1 MKRTILFLAAL
12 TLLIS
17 SCTRKYELNQGPWLG
32 VIMID
37 STDRTLDVPFNMVVS
52 LTPDGQKIAEV
63 INAGETI
70 LIDEIGISGDTLV
83 MRFPVFMTEILARFS
98 HDSLVGTYYPKGRD
112 AGIAYGFY
120 AIPGVEDRFP
130 GYSEAPAI
138 NVTGRWKILENPGT
152 ADSSVMVGEFV
163 QDSTGRV
170 TGSVLATSGDY
181 RYLDGKV
188 SGNSFM
194 VSSVDG
200 AHSLLFS
207 GIITSDGK
215 VMNGR
220 FIGSKTWRSK
230 WLAERND
237 SIRLPRGESLVK
249 VKQGATGFSFKFPG
263 LDGVEV
269 SDVDP
274 RFKDK
279 VVIIQAMGSWCPN
292 CMDEAMFYQQLYSK
306 YNSKGLEIVALSFED
321 KTFETSKPKMERFVA
336 HTGATYTF
344 LYAGPRGRESIRSV
358 MYVLEGQMA
367 YPTSMVID
375 KKGKIRRAE
384 TGFSGPGTGAY
395 YLDYTAEFTQFIE
408 ELLKEE

>member
-1 MKRTILFLAAL
+1 M
-12 TLLIS
+12 
-17 SCTRKYELNQGPWLG
+17 
-32 VIMID
+32 
-37 STDRTLDVPFNMVVS
+37 
-52 LTPDGQKIAEV
+52 
-63 INAGETI
+63 
-70 LIDEIGISGDTLV
+70 
-83 MRFPVFMTEILARFS
+83 
-98 HDSLVGTYYPKGRD
+98 
-112 AGIAYGFY
+112 
-120 AIPGVEDRFP
+120 
-130 GYSEAPAI
+130 
-138 NVTGRWKILENPGT
+138 
-152 ADSSVMVGEFV
+152 
-163 QDSTGRV
+163 
-170 TGSVLATSGDY
+170 
-181 RYLDGKV
+181 
-188 SGNSFM
+188 
-194 VSSVDG
+194 
-200 AHSLLFS
+200 
-207 GIITSDGK
+207 ITSDGK